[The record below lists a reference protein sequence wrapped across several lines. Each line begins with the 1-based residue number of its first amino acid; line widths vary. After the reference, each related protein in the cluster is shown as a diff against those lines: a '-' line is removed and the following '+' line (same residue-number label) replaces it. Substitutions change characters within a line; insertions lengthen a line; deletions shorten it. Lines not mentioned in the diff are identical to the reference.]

1 MVNNVKE
8 KLNIDSKPLIILT
21 GPTAVGKTD
30 LSIKLAQALDG
41 EIISADSAQV
51 YKGLDIGSAKVT
63 EEEMQGVPHHL
74 IDVYEPDFSFDVT
87 VFKEEAKKAVE
98 EIYSRG
104 RIPIIVGGTGFYIQ
118 ALLYDISFDESE
130 ETGEHLADFE
140 KEIRK
145 KGASGETFREVLENY
160 VALFNTKSDNT
171 NNLSDIKNLSDTNN
185 LNNIHDT
192 NENKVLDVLY
202 SKLTEIDSDSTKVIH
217 KNNYRKVIRA
227 LEFYHF
233 YGEPISAH
241 NSREREKSSAYNS
254 FYFVLNMNRD
264 RLYER
269 INKRV
274 DIMMNNGLVEEVRQ
288 LKEQGLTRDMTS
300 MQAIGY
306 KEIYDALETGC
317 SMEEAAEQIKLNTR
331 HFAKRQL
338 TWFRREKD
346 VIWLDRDEFS
356 NNYTLDS
363 SETDDKILEY
373 IFDRISQ

>member
-1 MVNNVKE
+1 
-8 KLNIDSKPLIILT
+8 
-21 GPTAVGKTD
+21 
-30 LSIKLAQALDG
+30 
-41 EIISADSAQV
+41 
-51 YKGLDIGSAKVT
+51 
-63 EEEMQGVPHHL
+63 MQGVPHHL
-74 IDVYEPDFSFDVT
+74 IDVYEPDFPFDVT
-87 VFKEEAKKAVE
+87 VFKEAAKKAVE
-98 EIYSRG
+98 DIYSRG

-118 ALLYDISFDESE
+118 ALLYDISFDESD
-130 ETGEHLADFE
+130 ETGEYLADFE
-140 KEIRK
+140 EEIRK
-145 KGASGETFREVLENY
+145 QGASGETFREVLENY
-160 VALFNTKSDNT
+160 VEA
-171 NNLSDIKNLSDTNN
+171 
-185 LNNIHDT
+185 
-192 NENKVLDVLY
+192 LDVLY
-202 SKLTEIDSDSTKVIH
+202 SKLTEIDPDSTKVIH

-274 DIMMNNGLVEEVRQ
+274 DIMINNGLVEEVKQ

-300 MQAIGY
+300 MQARGY
-306 KEIYDALETGC
+306 KEIYDALETG
-317 SMEEAAEQIKLNTR
+317 SSIEEAAEQIKLNTR

-356 NNYTLDS
+356 SNYTLS
-363 SETDDKILEY
+363 SDETDDNILKFIINKIETT
-373 IFDRISQ
+373 

>member
-30 LSIKLAQALDG
+30 LSIKLAKALDG

-74 IDVYEPDFSFDVT
+74 IDVYEPDFPFDVT
-87 VFKEEAKKAVE
+87 VFKDEAKKAVE
-98 EIYSRG
+98 DIYSRG

-130 ETGEHLADFE
+130 ENGAYLADFE
-140 KEIRK
+140 EELRK
-145 KGASGETFREVLENY
+145 QGASGETFREVLENF
-160 VALFNTKSDNT
+160 VELSNTKSID
-171 NNLSDIKNLSDTNN
+171 KNVSNELDE
-185 LNNIHDT
+185 I
-192 NENKVLDVLY
+192 NENKALDILY
-202 SKLTEIDSDSTKVIH
+202 SKLTEIDPDSTKVIH

-274 DIMMNNGLVEEVRQ
+274 DIMINNGLVEEVKQ

-306 KEIYDALETGC
+306 KEIYDALETG
-317 SMEEAAEQIKLNTR
+317 SSIEEAAEQIKLNTR

-363 SETDDKILEY
+363 AETDDRILEY
-373 IFDRISQ
+373 IFSRISR

>member
-1 MVNNVKE
+1 MANNVKE

-30 LSIKLAQALDG
+30 LSIKLAKALDG

-51 YKGLDIGSAKVT
+51 YKGMNIGSAKVT

-130 ETGEHLADFE
+130 ETGEYLADFE
-140 KEIRK
+140 EELRK
-145 KGASGETFREVLENY
+145 QGASGETFREVLENY
-160 VALFNTKSDNT
+160 VALFNTKSDNS
-171 NNLSDIKNLSDTNN
+171 NDTNN

-192 NENKVLDVLY
+192 NENKALDVLY

-274 DIMMNNGLVEEVRQ
+274 DIMMNNGLVEEVKQ

-306 KEIYDALETGC
+306 KEIYDALEIGG

-356 NNYTLDS
+356 SNYTLS
-363 SETDDKILEY
+363 SDETDDNILKFIINKIETT
-373 IFDRISQ
+373 